1 MATYAAVMTGKGT
14 GAISII
20 QLYSGDAKAIIN
32 KIFRPTGA
40 KPSNLASGKIV
51 LGMIADASETVDQ
64 VTIGCEGPDNFAIN
78 CHGNPLI
85 VSAIMQL
92 LERSGAKPIT
102 AEHLLAKILIADK
115 HDNTI
120 KVEAKLTQLRT
131 ETIQGTK
138 IIENQINFGL
148 SKRLTDWL
156 ENIDTIALER
166 ITGESEQIL
175 TDSRKAKLI
184 IFGSK
189 VAIVGPPNTG
199 KSTLLNCLSGRQ
211 KSIVTE
217 IEGTTR
223 DWVSARCQIGPV
235 SMEIFDTAGLDE
247 KLATTAETSVDK
259 AAQEKSVQ
267 ILEQADLILL
277 VLDINQPTD
286 QLNERLLDR
295 LVGKDVL
302 TVLNKVDLPI
312 KFDTTK
318 LPRALGNTVQISAK
332 FGTGIP
338 QLIEKMLL
346 IFGVTNFDAK
356 VPVCFTARQ
365 MNLLTQLTH
374 AKSKQKATTLITNL
388 LHGQLT

>member
-40 KPSNLASGKIV
+40 KPSNLKSGKIM
-51 LGMIADASETVDQ
+51 LGVIADASETVDQ

-92 LERSGAKPIT
+92 LGRCGAEPIT
-102 AEHLLAKILIADK
+102 AEQLLNKILTADK
-115 HDNTI
+115 HANTI
-120 KVEAKLTQLRT
+120 KAEAKLTQLRT
-131 ETIQGTK
+131 ETIEGTK
-138 IIENQINFGL
+138 IIENQIRFGL
-148 SKRLTDWL
+148 SERLTDWL
-156 ENIDTIALER
+156 ENIDTIPLEQ
-166 ITGESEQIL
+166 IVGETEQIL
-175 TDSRKAKLI
+175 ADSRKAKII

-199 KSTLLNCLSGRQ
+199 KSTLLNFLSGRQ
-211 KSIVTE
+211 KAIVTE
-217 IEGTTR
+217 IKGTTR
-223 DWVSARCQIGPV
+223 DWVSARCQIGSV
-235 SMEIFDTAGLDE
+235 AMEIFDTAGLDE

-267 ILEQADLILL
+267 ILEQANLILL
-277 VLDINQPTD
+277 VLDINQPID
-286 QLNERLLDR
+286 QLNECLLDR
-295 LVGKDVL
+295 LIGKNVL
-302 TVLNKVDLPI
+302 TVLNKVDLLA
-312 KFDTTK
+312 KFDATK
-318 LPRALGNTVQISAK
+318 LPEALGQTVKISAK
-332 FGTGIP
+332 FGTGIQ
-338 QLIEKMLL
+338 QLIEEIQLN
-346 IFGVTNFDAK
+346 FGVADFDAK

-374 AKSKQKATTLITNL
+374 SESKQKATTLITNL
-388 LHGQLT
+388 LHGKLI